1 MGRSLLGQL
10 KSGSRTLARSAKWLH
25 ENRAYRLL
33 LHPKVVQNYLLYQK
47 EMAEKPDIMRSHPP
61 GIEIE
66 LTNRCNLACT
76 QCLRSL
82 GLKPYKLGNLD
93 MEGFKKLLDQFPYV
107 MHLSLNGFGEPLMSP
122 ILWEAV
128 EYAHKVRPWCKILM
142 YSNGM
147 LLDEANIKKALASHV
162 TELNVSLDG
171 GTLETYKQVRRGG
184 KLDVIAENIKNF
196 YKMRKAAGKQFPR
209 MGLNFVMLNDN
220 EGDLPAFIELGAELG
235 VDYINCITYA
245 TYDWGFQN
253 RRTLESYQAELTEA
267 KKALERTGLA
277 CRYFPEWDPAWLKP
291 DRPFMCNFFWGE
303 EFRVSF
309 SGHVTLGCCTPF
321 GESYSYGNV
330 FETPFAEVW
339 NNEKFQENRRA
350 AREGK
355 TTNTLCAG
363 CDKFAK
369 EFFNERKGPREQ
381 ILSVEDLLSSTDT
394 LAVLRKERL
403 ADRAAANANYAE
415 AMARAGG
422 SGKAAAPAEDKQE
435 EELVGA

>member
-1 MGRSLLGQL
+1 MGRSLLGHL
-10 KSGSRTLARSAKWLH
+10 RWLN

-33 LHPKVVQNYLLYQK
+33 LYPKVVQNYLLYQK

-61 GIEIE
+61 GVEIE

-93 MEGFKKLLDQFPYV
+93 MEGFKTLLDQFPHV

-128 EYAHKVRPWCKILM
+128 EYAHEVRPWCKILM
-142 YSNGM
+142 YTNGM
-147 LLDEANIKKALASHV
+147 LLDEANIRKALDSHV

-171 GTLETYKQVRRGG
+171 GTGETYKNVRRGG
-184 KLDVIAENIKNF
+184 KLDVICENIANF
-196 YKMRKAAGKQFPR
+196 LKMRKAAGKKFPR

-220 EGDLPAFIELGAELG
+220 EGELPAFIALASALG
-235 VDYINCITYA
+235 VDYVNCVTYA

-253 RRTLESYQAELTEA
+253 RRTLENYRAELTEA
-267 KKALERTGLA
+267 KKVLARTGLA

-309 SGHVTLGCCTPF
+309 NGHVTLGCCTPF
-321 GESYSYGNV
+321 GESYSYGNL
-330 FETPFAEVW
+330 FDTRFAEIW
-339 NNEKFQENRRA
+339 NNEKFQANRRA

-355 TTNTLCAG
+355 TTNAVCAG
-363 CDKFAK
+363 CDKFAR
-369 EFFNERKGPREQ
+369 EFFDERKGPREQ
-381 ILSVEDLLSSTDT
+381 ILSVEDLLASTDT

-403 ADRAAANANYAE
+403 ADRAAANANYAQ
-415 AMARAGG
+415 ALAHKAGAG
-422 SGKAAAPAEDKQE
+422 IGEVSAPAKDE
-435 EELVGA
+435 EADLVGA